1 MQERDKLKNRWS
13 KAEADKAVKTGWRK
27 WGGDLALRA
36 YTSRLIG
43 GQRQLVLHGGGNTS
57 VKGLFTDITGE
68 IRPALFVK
76 ASGHDLARIGPDGHC
91 ALDLERLMR
100 LKALKKLSDDDMLKE
115 LRRGLVNP
123 LGPTPSIESLVH
135 AFIPKKFIDHTHA
148 DSILAL
154 TNRRDGKET
163 AQDALGKDV
172 LIVDYKRP
180 GFDLA
185 KAVLRAFEK
194 SAVDAKRSGG
204 GGGGMVLMN
213 HGLITWGDTAEESYS
228 ATIRLVNKA
237 EKYLKGH
244 RRGVAR
250 GAPEKALERA
260 QKRYLWIA
268 PLLRGLLRLSS
279 AASKRYDRHFI
290 LKPLIT
296 SESLAFAGSKKNR
309 RIALA
314 PPLTSDHIIRVKPK
328 PLWIDNPDLK
338 ERDKLK
344 SQLEKAIG
352 AYAES
357 YKRYFGKHSKKAASG
372 IAPLDPL
379 PRVIF
384 IPGVGAVCAGRN
396 VGEAIIARDITEQTI
411 HVKAEIASSGEYK
424 GISERSMFEME
435 YFNMQSAKLNAYDK
449 PLTQKVALVTG
460 ACGAIG
466 SAICAELLKNGCHVA
481 ATDLPGENLAAL
493 LNDLK
498 PAYGDSIITVP
509 LDVTDTKSMAEGFG
523 HAVGEWGGIDLVVVN
538 AGLAHVSSLA
548 KMDPASFLKLENVNV
563 HGTLN
568 TLAESARLF
577 ETQGAGGDIVLISTK
592 NVFAPGARFGAY
604 SATKAAAHQLARIAS
619 LELASLDVRVNMVA
633 PDAVFSHGKRRSGLW
648 AEVGPDRMKARG
660 LSQKGLEKY
669 YHDRNL
675 LKEKITGEDVARAV
689 LFFATRQTPTT
700 GATIPVDGGLPD
712 ATPR

>member
-1 MQERDKLKNRWS
+1 MKNRWS
-13 KAEADKAVKTGWRK
+13 KAEADKAVKIGWRK

-43 GQRQLVLHGGGNTS
+43 GQKQLVLHGGGNTS
-57 VKGLFTDITGE
+57 VKSLFTDITGE
-68 IRPALFVK
+68 VRPALFVK
-76 ASGHDLARIGPDGHC
+76 ASGHDLTRIGPDGHC
-91 ALDLERLMR
+91 ALDLEHLMR
-100 LKALKKLSDDDMLKE
+100 LKAVKKLSDDNMLNE

-154 TNRRDGKET
+154 TNRRDGQT
-163 AQDALGKDV
+163 IVRDALGKGV
-172 LIVDYKRP
+172 LIVDYERP

-185 KAVLRAFEK
+185 KAVLKAFEK
-194 SAVDAKRSGG
+194 GAANAK
-204 GGGGMVLMN
+204 GMVLMN

-228 ATIRLVNKA
+228 ATIRLVSKA

-244 RRGVAR
+244 RRGAVR
-250 GAPEKALERA
+250 HAPGRAIEKAEKNY
-260 QKRYLWIA
+260 QWIA
-268 PLLRGLLRLSS
+268 PLLRGLLCLPSK
-279 AASKRYDRHFI
+279 ASKRYDKHFI

-296 SESLAFAGSKKNR
+296 PESIKFAGSKKNR
-309 RIALA
+309 KIALA

-328 PLWIDNPDLK
+328 PLWIDKPDLK
-338 ERDKLK
+338 DADALK
-344 SQLEKAIG
+344 GQLEKAIG

-357 YKRYFGKHSKKAASG
+357 YKRYFDKHSKKAEPG
-372 IAPLDPL
+372 IVPLDPL

-384 IPGVGAVCAGRN
+384 IPGVGAVCTGRN
-396 VGEAIIARDITEQTI
+396 VEEAVIARDITEQTI
-411 HVKAEIASSGEYK
+411 LVKAEIASSGEYK

-435 YFNMQSAKLNAYDK
+435 YFNMQSAKLATDDK
-449 PLTQKVALVTG
+449 PLTRKVALVTG

-466 SAICAELLKNGCHVA
+466 SAICAQLLKNGCHVA
-481 ATDLPGENLAAL
+481 ATDLPGKNLTAL
-493 LNDLK
+493 LNDLA
-498 PAYGDSIITVP
+498 PAYGDRIIALA
-509 LDVTDTKSMAEGFG
+509 LDVTDADNVAEGFNL
-523 HAVGEWGGIDLVVVN
+523 AVREWGGVDIVIVN

-548 KMDPASFLKLENVNV
+548 KMDPASFLKIENVNV

-577 ETQGAGGDIVLISTK
+577 ERQGAGGDVILISTK

-619 LELASLDVRVNMVA
+619 LELASLNVRVNMVA

-660 LSQKGLEKY
+660 LSEKGLEKY

-689 LFFATRQTPTT
+689 MFFATRKTPTT

>member
-1 MQERDKLKNRWS
+1 MQKRDKLKNKWL

-57 VKGLFTDITGE
+57 VKGFFTDITGE

-76 ASGHDLARIGPDGHC
+76 ASGHDLAQIEPGGHC
-91 ALDLERLMR
+91 ALDLEHLMR
-100 LKALKKLSDDDMLKE
+100 LKGLKKLSDDNMLKE

-154 TNRRDGKET
+154 TNRRDGEKTVRE
-163 AQDALGKDV
+163 ALGKDV
-172 LIVDYKRP
+172 LIVDYKKP

-185 KAVLRAFEK
+185 KAVSRAFEK
-194 SAVDAKRSGG
+194 SAPGAKENRGA
-204 GGGGMVLMN
+204 GMVLIN

-228 ATIRLVNKA
+228 ATIRLVSKA

-244 RRGVAR
+244 RRGAAR
-250 GAPEKALERA
+250 KASGRVIEKAE
-260 QKRYLWIA
+260 KNYLWIA
-268 PLLRGLLRLSS
+268 PLLRGLLLVPDE
-279 AASKRYDRHFI
+279 ASKRYDRRFI

-296 SESLAFAGSKKNR
+296 PESLVFAGAKKNKK
-309 RIALA
+309 IALA

-328 PLWIDNPDLK
+328 PLWIDKPDLK

-357 YKRYFGKHSKKAASG
+357 YKRYFDKHSKKAGAG
-372 IAPLDPL
+372 IVPFDPL

-396 VGEAIIARDITEQTI
+396 VDEAIIARDITEQTI
-411 HVKAEIASSGEYK
+411 RVKTVISSSGEYR

-435 YFNMQSAKLNAYDK
+435 YFNMQSAKLTADDK
-449 PLTQKVALVTG
+449 PLTRKVALVTG

-481 ATDLPGENLAAL
+481 ATDLPGKNLTAL

-498 PAYGDSIITVP
+498 PAYGDRISALA
-509 LDVTDTKSMAEGFG
+509 LDVTDTKNVAEGFNLT
-523 HAVGEWGGIDLVVVN
+523 VREWGGIDLVVVN

-568 TLAESARLF
+568 TLAQSARLF

-619 LELASLDVRVNMVA
+619 LELANLGVRVNMVA
-633 PDAVFSHGKRRSGLW
+633 PDAVFSHGKRKSGLW

-660 LSQKGLEKY
+660 LSEKGLEKY
-669 YHDRNL
+669 YRNRNL

-689 LFFATRQTPTT
+689 LFFATRKTPTT

>member
-1 MQERDKLKNRWS
+1 LKS
-13 KAEADKAVKTGWRK
+13 KWDDTEADKAIKTGWRK
-27 WGGDLALRA
+27 WGADLALRA
-36 YTSRLIG
+36 YTGRLIG
-43 GQRQLVLHGGGNTS
+43 GQKQLTLHGGGNTS

-68 IRPALFVK
+68 MRPALFVK
-76 ASGHDLARIGPDGHC
+76 ASGRDLARIEPEGHC
-91 ALDLERLMR
+91 ALDLEHLMR
-100 LKALKKLSDDDMLKE
+100 LKALKNLSDDNMLRE

-154 TNRRDGKET
+154 TNRRDGEKT
-163 AQDALGKDV
+163 VRDALGKDV
-172 LIVDYKRP
+172 LIVDYKKP

-185 KAVLRAFEK
+185 KAAFKAFEK
-194 SAVDAKRSGG
+194 SAPGAKENRGA
-204 GGGGMVLMN
+204 GMVLMN
-213 HGLITWGDTAEESYS
+213 HGLITWGDTAEESYR
-228 ATIRLVNKA
+228 ATIRLVSKA
-237 EKYLKGH
+237 EKYLQKH
-244 RRGVAR
+244 RRDAAR
-250 GAPEKALERA
+250 KVSDRAVKKAEE
-260 QKRYLWIA
+260 RYLWIA
-268 PLLRGLLRLSS
+268 PLLRGLLCVPGE
-279 AASKRYDRHFI
+279 ASKRFDRHFI

-296 SESLAFAGSKKNR
+296 PESLAFAGSLKNR

-328 PLWIDNPDLK
+328 PLWMDNPNLK
-338 ERDKLK
+338 ERDRLK

-357 YKRYFGKHSKKAASG
+357 YKRYFDKHSKKADAG
-372 IAPLDPL
+372 IVPFDPL

-384 IPGVGAVCAGRN
+384 IPGVGVVCAGRN
-396 VGEAIIARDITEQTI
+396 VEEAIIARDITEQTI
-411 HVKAEIASSGEYK
+411 HVKTEISSSGEYK

-435 YFNMQSAKLNAYDK
+435 YFNMQSAKLNADDK
-449 PLTQKVALVTG
+449 PLTRKVALVTG

-466 SAICAELLKNGCHVA
+466 SAICAGLLKNGCHVA
-481 ATDLPGENLAAL
+481 ATDLPGENLTAL
-493 LNDLK
+493 LDDLK
-498 PAYGDSIITVP
+498 PAYGDHIITLA
-509 LDVTDTKSMAEGFG
+509 LDVTDSASVAEGFNLT
-523 HAVGEWGGIDLVVVN
+523 VKEWGGMDLVVVN

-568 TLAESARLF
+568 TIAESARLF
-577 ETQGAGGDIVLISTK
+577 ETQGAGGDIILISTK

-619 LELASLDVRVNMVA
+619 LELANFNVRVNMVA
-633 PDAVFSHGKRRSGLW
+633 PDAVFSHGKRKSGLW
-648 AEVGPDRMKARG
+648 AEVGPDRMRSRG
-660 LSQKGLEKY
+660 LSEKGLEKY
-669 YHDRNL
+669 YRDRNL
-675 LKEKITGEDVARAV
+675 LKEKITGEDVSQAV
-689 LFFATRQTPTT
+689 LFFATRKTPTT